1 MFSISSSYHS
11 EISNYGCS
19 GDVIELNIDPCEEE
33 ALISLLKFVYT
44 LERPDRDYKKMI
56 ALYEL
61 SDKYCY
67 TSLKY
72 YCELQLC
79 LSLKPNIVIDLLI
92 LAYKSNSILLES
104 KAIEYLTNKAKGLL
118 TIKETVSKLLKYPAL
133 MLKIAQ
139 SSKSAC

>member
-1 MFSISSSYHS
+1 MFSISNNYNSGNCGSSG
-11 EISNYGCS
+11 N
-19 GDVIELNIDPCEEE
+19 VIELNIDPNEEE

-44 LERPDRDYKKMI
+44 VERPDRDYKKLI

-61 SDKYCY
+61 ADKYCY
-67 TSLKY
+67 SSLKY

-92 LAYKSNSILLES
+92 LAYKSNSTLLES
-104 KAIEYLTNKAKGLL
+104 KAIEYLTSKAKGLL
-118 TIKETVSKLLKYPAL
+118 TIKETISKLLKYPAL